1 MTTATVEI
9 DLHRKYTAEE
19 RDEMLEALADA
30 LEAGDDEAANKLV
43 RQMPVHPQWAKI
55 IVELFGKEYLLRT
68 FNITRANE
76 EFGEGWLDGC

>member
-43 RQMPVHPQWAKI
+43 RQMPVPPHWAKI
-55 IVELFGKEYLLRT
+55 IAEIFGKEYLLRT
-68 FNITRANE
+68 FNLSHADE
-76 EFGEGWLDGC
+76 EYGEGWLNDC